1 MSIKAFKAFN
11 QFVILQHIHMRHIFE
26 TILKYQDSA
35 KNLSQQILDKK

>member
-11 QFVILQHIHMRHIFE
+11 QFVILQHIRHIFE
-26 TILKYQDSA
+26 TILKYQDLA